1 MFSSY
6 HIELNKNCTSK
17 AISEIAANME
27 GECVIAQV
35 TGCLLLSLHYW
46 LCRDSLFP
54 LVHFRSQYYMKLKQ
68 VCRILE
74 QLVLLPSVTF
84 LL

>member
-1 MFSSY
+1 MQDSWVPQWKTSKKMFSSY
-6 HIELNKNCTSK
+6 HIQLNKNCTSK

-46 LCRDSLFP
+46 LCRDSVFP
-54 LVHFRSQYYMKLKQ
+54 LVDFRSQ
-68 VCRILE
+68 
-74 QLVLLPSVTF
+74 
-84 LL
+84 